1 MSDSE
6 GNSLNEEQIAEQI
19 QALLAQLQANPFD
32 FAVYVELINLHRA
45 AGDLDET
52 RAYRQQVH
60 GLFCLPEQMWLEWI
74 NDEINLAGQDSAK
87 VAEVVALFETA
98 LVDYH
103 YRKVYKRYMRFLI
116 ERKLPDQAE
125 VFERALR
132 IWGLDPSKGDALWQ
146 LYAEYEKS
154 DERKVA
160 TIARRRCALPLEG
173 SKAVFD
179 EYAKSETDA
188 AKLARVQ

>member
-1 MSDSE
+1 
-6 GNSLNEEQIAEQI
+6 
-19 QALLAQLQANPFD
+19 
-32 FAVYVELINLHRA
+32 
-45 AGDLDET
+45 
-52 RAYRQQVH
+52 
-60 GLFCLPEQMWLEWI
+60 MWLEWI
-74 NDEINLAGQDSAK
+74 TDEINLAGHDSAK
-87 VAEVVALFETA
+87 VPEVLALFETA

-116 ERKLPDQAE
+116 ESELPDQSE

-160 TIARRRCALPLEG
+160 TIARRRCALPIEG
-173 SKAVFD
+173 SKAVFG

-188 AKLARVQ
+188 AKLARVR